1 MPFFSFVSVTSDDWK
16 TGLQADCWSP
26 PPQNVFAWGTR
37 RTPVEKSSVLFLKC
51 DVNMAVASLKAVTS
65 WRELLEM
72 LKRLLLKF
80 SSIVS
85 LKDVRFF
92 CSSEIYSINEC
103 RIRKEECFDIEWSGS
118 PNNRYCWAADLLGLS
133 KGLCLLLAESV
144 M

>member
-51 DVNMAVASLKAVTS
+51 DVNMAVASLKAVTF

-92 CSSEIYSINEC
+92 CSSEIYSINSAGLG
-103 RIRKEECFDIEWSGS
+103 KKSALTWSGVE
-118 PNNRYCWAADLLGLS
+118 LLTTGTAEQQISLI
-133 KGLCLLLAESV
+133 CLKDFV
-144 M
+144 FC